1 MIDAVAIMGPTG
13 VGKSALAVELAIR
26 FNGEIVSIDS
36 RQAYKH
42 LDIGTAK
49 PLKED
54 MNKVTHHLIDILELT
69 DKNNAEFFANLAI
82 ETMQKIKMRGRLPL
96 AVGGTGLYFRAI
108 FEGLFQVELDK
119 EERKKFAESVENIP
133 TEKLRGKLREVDPET
148 YMRLN
153 KNDRYRI
160 VRALEVFELTG
171 IPISEHFKRHAKS
184 KKRRGLEFL
193 KIGLTLKREKLY
205 ERINKRTVEMFEK
218 GWVDEVRELLNRGV
232 DPSWPGM
239 KTLGYPEIIDYLN
252 GMIEYKELIELVA
265 RLTRQYAK
273 RQLTWFKKEKD
284 VVWFQADEPDL
295 IAKISELVRRNI
307 AGD

>member
-1 MIDAVAIMGPTG
+1 MNDAVAIMGPTG
-13 VGKSALAVELAIR
+13 VGKSSLAVELAIR
-26 FNGEIVSIDS
+26 FNGEIVSVDS

-42 LDIGTAK
+42 LNIGTAK
-49 PLKED
+49 PPEED
-54 MNKVTHHLIDILELT
+54 INRVPHHLIDILELT
-69 DKNNAEFFANLAI
+69 DKNNAESFANLAVD
-82 ETMQKIKMRGRLPL
+82 TMEKIKMRGRLPI

-108 FEGLFQVELDK
+108 FEGLFQIELDE
-119 EERKKFAESVENIP
+119 EERRKFAESIEEIP
-133 TEKLRGKLREVDPET
+133 TEKLREKLKEVDLET

-160 VRALEVFELTG
+160 VRALEVYELTG
-171 IPISEHFKRHAKS
+171 IPISEHFKRHTKS
-184 KKRRGLEFL
+184 KKGRGLEFL
-193 KIGLTLKREKLY
+193 KIGLTLQRDKLY

-218 GWVDEVRELLNRGV
+218 GWIDEVRGLLNSGT

-252 GMIEYKELIELVA
+252 GRIEYKELINLVS

-284 VVWFQADEPDL
+284 VFWFEADEQGLVD
-295 IAKISELVRRNI
+295 KISELVRRNI
-307 AGD
+307 AVD